1 MNMNMK
7 MQKQQSGF
15 TLIELV
21 IVIVILGILAAVAI
35 PRFVD
40 ISDEAEAAVCEGT
53 VGALVSTAAILI
65 ADSGTGGGVGNP
77 GSRADI
83 RAGTVV
89 DSGIALSD
97 GAAGIIDVD
106 VNGDA
111 TVDCSTTDLLTIGL
125 SSD

>member
-21 IVIVILGILAAVAI
+21 IVIVILGILAAVAV
-35 PRFVD
+35 PRFID

-65 ADSGTGGGVGNP
+65 ADSDTNGVGNP
-77 GSRADI
+77 GARADI
-83 RAGTVV
+83 RTDTVV

-106 VNGDA
+106 VNGDG
-111 TVDCSTTDLLTIGL
+111 TTDCSTTDLLAIGL